1 MLGMEGEGRECPGRR
16 GQRPVPC
23 TAPELRRA
31 GGEITLLGSRRI
43 TVASGAGDTDSRYAT
58 RGVRVL

>member
-1 MLGMEGEGRECPGRR
+1 M
-16 GQRPVPC
+16 PC